1 MSSHLVQVD
10 AALRNRSITPTVQIL
25 ETKLKAE
32 PVLLLWR
39 RLIDLTVEEATQ
51 TRFGEPTDN
60 AILARWWIEQAD
72 DLDAKGHAFRA
83 TFERACLLL
92 RLDAAAERKGLLR
105 EIDEAVRRACLRYA
119 AKRLELRRR
128 AVLTTARA
136 ANLMTQSFALL
147 LVSQVEYED
156 VAGINRPDPP
166 RWEQRK
172 KHGRSRSRAAAAID
186 TTASDALHTAG
197 ARVGG
202 GVSVSARPSGS
213 SLDFAARG

>member
-1 MSSHLVQVD
+1 
-10 AALRNRSITPTVQIL
+10 
-25 ETKLKAE
+25 
-32 PVLLLWR
+32 
-39 RLIDLTVEEATQ
+39 
-51 TRFGEPTDN
+51 
-60 AILARWWIEQAD
+60 
-72 DLDAKGHAFRA
+72 
-83 TFERACLLL
+83 
-92 RLDAAAERKGLLR
+92 
-105 EIDEAVRRACLRYA
+105 
-119 AKRLELRRR
+119 
-128 AVLTTARA
+128 
-136 ANLMTQSFALL
+136 
-147 LVSQVEYED
+147 VSQVEYED